1 MPRVTRRRLLEA
13 AGMTGTV
20 ALAGCSAD
28 GGDEP
33 TGRPTETGTVTGTPT
48 ATETPTATATPRAPA
63 NEAVGFEAMLERTP
77 TNPEMADESYV
88 WARYVDVAALLGDID
103 DDTTRARLREGWLGS
118 GPPRYTDSTAFELV
132 HVQPG
137 GLSNVTVGR
146 GDYDAAAVIEGM
158 VADDWSRLGATEA
171 YTYLEYGGFAAAIG
185 ERLWIVVSDP
195 AFDLIQALTAAVSTD
210 PLVAHFDDIDVTA
223 VERATEES
231 GNYLVVQRSVAGD
244 YAAGIALDYEPYRYP
259 RGVLH
264 YADGRESPSWQRVEH
279 RFRTRVAGEIQADRF
294 GEDFG

>member
-1 MPRVTRRRLLEA
+1 M
-13 AGMTGTV
+13 
-20 ALAGCSAD
+20 S
-28 GGDEP
+28 
-33 TGRPTETGTVTGTPT
+33 
-48 ATETPTATATPRAPA
+48 RAPTD
-63 NEAVGFEAMLERTP
+63 EAVGFDAMLERTP
-77 TNPEMADESYV
+77 THPEMADESYV
-88 WARYVDVAALLGDID
+88 WARYVDAAALLNDID

-118 GPPRYTDSTAFELV
+118 GPPRYSDSTAFELV

-146 GDYDAAAVIEGM
+146 GDYDAAAAVEGM

-185 ERLWIVVSDP
+185 DRQWIVASDP
-195 AFDLIQALTAAVSTD
+195 AFDLIKTLTAAASAD
-210 PLVAHFDDIDVTA
+210 PLVVHFDDIDVTA
-223 VERATEES
+223 VDRATGES
-231 GNYLVVQRSVAGD
+231 GNYFVVQRSVAGD
-244 YAAGIALDYEPYRYP
+244 YAAGIAIDYEPYRYP

-264 YADGRESPSWQRVEH
+264 YASGRESPSWQRVEH